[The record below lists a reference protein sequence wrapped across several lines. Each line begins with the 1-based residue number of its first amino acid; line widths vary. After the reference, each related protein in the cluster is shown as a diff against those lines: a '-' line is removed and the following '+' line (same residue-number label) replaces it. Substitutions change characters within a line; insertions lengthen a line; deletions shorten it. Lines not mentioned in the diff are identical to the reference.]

1 MQNFCKLKDIYKII
15 QDIENSIQEYHGL
28 SGNEC
33 MTICSLNKSCSSAGK
48 LSEILSQ
55 SKSRMSK
62 ILAGLEK
69 KKLIER
75 NFDKT
80 DKRKTQFVLTAKGL
94 EIAKEVENSPVV
106 IPDFEIKMNGFC

>member
-1 MQNFCKLKDIYKII
+1 
-15 QDIENSIQEYHGL
+15 
-28 SGNEC
+28 
-33 MTICSLNKSCSSAGK
+33 
-48 LSEILSQ
+48 
-55 SKSRMSK
+55 MSK

-106 IPDFEIKMNGFC
+106 IPVFEVKTINYC